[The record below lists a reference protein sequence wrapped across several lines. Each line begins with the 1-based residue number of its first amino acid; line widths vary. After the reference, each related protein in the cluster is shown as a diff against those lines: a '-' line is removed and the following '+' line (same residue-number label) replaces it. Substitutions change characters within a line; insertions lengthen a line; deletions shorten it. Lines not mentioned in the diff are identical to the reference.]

1 MSLGGFPSQALSRGS
16 SPRGGSATLLLGIGQ
31 CTVVSPDESSLTK
44 TDRPF
49 SLLNVRSLI
58 DDGDLTARA
67 TIRNA
72 ALRLFASRGPDA
84 VTVREIA
91 TQAGVSPALILHHFG
106 SKDGLRAEV
115 DAFAAQAFDAI
126 FEDMPVDELVQLL
139 AGGSAQGSLAEA
151 FARGFPPGSPLPA
164 YLGRL
169 LLTNNP
175 AGAALFGRWY
185 ATTRRLLAV
194 MLEMGVARPSGD
206 PDIRAAFFLVNDLA
220 LILLRNQIALAI
232 GADPLTPDGMDRWAR
247 EASII
252 YAEGAFRA
260 PREE

>member
-1 MSLGGFPSQALSRGS
+1 MS
-16 SPRGGSATLLLGIGQ
+16 SPI
-31 CTVVSPDESSLTK
+31 VP
-44 TDRPF
+44 
-49 SLLNVRSLI
+49 
-58 DDGDLTARA
+58 GDLTARA

-72 ALRLFASRGPDA
+72 ALRLFADRGPDS

-91 TQAGVSPALILHHFG
+91 AQAGVSPALVVHHFG

-115 DAFAAQAFDAI
+115 DAFAAQAFDSIIEAI
-126 FEDMPVDELVQLL
+126 PTEDLADLL
-139 AGGSAQGSLAEA
+139 TGGATRGSLAEA

-164 YLGRL
+164 YLRRML
-169 LLTNNP
+169 LSNDP

-185 ATTRRLLAV
+185 AATRRLLDALV
-194 MLEMGVARPSGD
+194 EMGVVRPSDD

-220 LILLRNQIALAI
+220 LILLRNQIAVAI

-247 EASII
+247 EAGIV

-260 PREE
+260 PQKE